1 MRHRVILGLAL
12 FFGLGVQSMFARGQA
27 TDAQILANIQDK
39 VYHADVFKHGE
50 VTTTYANGVAT
61 LAGTVD
67 NLGTKLA
74 AGRAAQKVAG
84 VSEVVNNIQVRVDD
98 FTPRQMLEEARKEV
112 VTYYA
117 YGIFDNVQLKADG
130 YRLIVI
136 GQVTDPFKKS
146 DLGNILASVRGVAT
160 LENNLEVLPVS
171 NFDDSLRIR
180 VARAIYGNGP
190 LFIYGN
196 RAVPPIHIIVKNGHV
211 TLEGVVGSKLDKSLA
226 DMAVRNVGLSFSVVN
241 NLHVERT

>member
-1 MRHRVILGLAL
+1 MRKRVILGLAL
-12 FFGLGVQSMFARGQA
+12 FFGLGMQSMFARTQA

-39 VYHADVFKHGE
+39 VYHANVFKHGD

-61 LAGTVD
+61 LSGTVD
-67 NLGTKLA
+67 NLGTKLDA
-74 AGRAAQKVAG
+74 ERAARKTDG
-84 VSEVVNNIQVRVDD
+84 VTKVVNNIQVRVDD
-98 FTPRQMLEEARKEV
+98 FTPRQMLEKARKEV

-117 YGIFDNVQLKADG
+117 YGIFDNVQLKAENG
-130 YRLIVI
+130 KLIVS

-146 DLGNILASVRGVAT
+146 DLGNILARVRGVAT

-171 NFDDSLRIR
+171 NFDDSLRIK

-211 TLEGVVGSKLDKSLA
+211 TLEGVVGSKLDSSLA
-226 DMAVRNVGLSFSVVN
+226 ELAARNVGLSFSVVN
-241 NLHVERT
+241 NLHVERS